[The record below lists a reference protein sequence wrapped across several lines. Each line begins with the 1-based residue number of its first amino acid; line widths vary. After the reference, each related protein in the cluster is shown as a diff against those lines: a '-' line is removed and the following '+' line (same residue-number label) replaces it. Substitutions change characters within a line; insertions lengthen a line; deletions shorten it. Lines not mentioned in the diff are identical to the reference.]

1 MNAAASCDVTT
12 LSNYRI
18 FQTGNLYRT
27 SSSSSCL
34 LSVNNKQKYYKM
46 FNKMFQKSLQSLHCR
61 QNLKINKNETDYKHV
76 QETTNVSVKVG
87 YSCHRVGIL
96 GPKGCF
102 CSHRVVISWNEDGKK
117 TPRDHGKDVLYW
129 ERDVWLSLSALRQQR
144 VP

>member
-102 CSHRVVISWNEDGKK
+102 CSHRVVIS
-117 TPRDHGKDVLYW
+117 
-129 ERDVWLSLSALRQQR
+129 
-144 VP
+144 